1 MTRPTIRSTA
11 YNAATMM
18 VVVAAA
24 APKTTETA
32 TVGADRD
39 HLSNEDVISLHPR
52 WRSDREARTL
62 KTLVIV
68 STNLPLCQSH
78 LTVGRVE

>member
-18 VVVAAA
+18 VAAA

-39 HLSNEDVISLHPR
+39 HLSNEDVISLHTR